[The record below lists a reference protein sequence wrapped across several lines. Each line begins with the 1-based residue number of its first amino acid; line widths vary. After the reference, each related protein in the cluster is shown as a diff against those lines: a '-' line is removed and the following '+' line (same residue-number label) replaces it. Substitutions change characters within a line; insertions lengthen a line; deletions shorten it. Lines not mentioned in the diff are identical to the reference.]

1 MFKIKQS
8 IGFLPIPI
16 FFQIAKRNEAQS
28 LFRILSMKN
37 DELHGYSNAPIL
49 SKLNNLIIRQVD
61 RSEKEGRIPN
71 GNLSLIFCY
80 AKGTDLQVKIL
91 LFQHTAKKSV
101 ENIHFLR
108 KGRHLAIFIE
118 TIVFDELTAFCY
130 ADAIA
135 QCIFVDFLGM
145 SLKGGLCLLFCLV
158 YLRRGLDWGYP
169 H

>member
-1 MFKIKQS
+1 MVTFPS
-8 IGFLPIPI
+8 
-16 FFQIAKRNEAQS
+16 S
-28 LFRILSMKN
+28 
-37 DELHGYSNAPIL
+37 
-49 SKLNNLIIRQVD
+49 
-61 RSEKEGRIPN
+61 
-71 GNLSLIFCY
+71 FCY

-169 H
+169 TKSRAESKPLRNKYFFFMDSPYFKEKLLTASF